1 MQLGATGT
9 LLGALAV
16 VGDGTIFAANQP
28 QLVSIEVPLPRL
40 PEAWDGFRI
49 AQLADFHYDDYFSVI
64 PLRKAV
70 DMVNRIQPDL
80 VVLTGDF
87 VTSPARKLT
96 RSIAIRSAKAIEPC
110 APLLA
115 QLRAPSG
122 ILAVLGNHDVVADSA
137 HIIDVLQSHGISVLR
152 NRSRPVRT

>member
-1 MQLGATGT
+1 LGATGT
-9 LLGALAV
+9 LIGALAV
-16 VGDGTIFAANQP
+16 DGDGTLFAASQP

-70 DMVNRIQPDL
+70 DMVDRIQPDL

-87 VTSPARKLT
+87 VTSPARKPT

-110 APLLA
+110 APLLT
-115 QLRAPSG
+115 QL
-122 ILAVLGNHDVVADSA
+122 
-137 HIIDVLQSHGISVLR
+137 ISSMFSSPTAFPFCATA
-152 NRSRPVRT
+152 RSRSNVVGKGSGYRVSMTSSKANPTLP